1 MFKNQLA
8 LGLKGMINKISS
20 DSNKDSNKDSNSNSN
35 KDSVN
40 NTPQVLNHLFI

>member
-20 DSNKDSNKDSNSNSN
+20 DNKDPNRDRTNSSSNNT
-35 KDSVN
+35 N
-40 NTPQVLNHLFI
+40 NTPNVSIDWSID

>member
-20 DSNKDSNKDSNSNSN
+20 DSNKDSNSNSN

>member
-20 DSNKDSNKDSNSNSN
+20 DSNKDSNSN